1 MGLKLT
7 KLGVTLDSNNPD
19 ELSDFYQKLLGWEK
33 RKYTINSIVFN
44 DNDNDNDS
52 MPFQLLFQYDENYVR
67 PVWPAEAGEQQQ
79 MTHLDFFVENI
90 EEGVAHALSCGAV
103 LSPIQFTDSWRVMI
117 DPAGHPFC
125 ICPR

>member
-7 KLGVTLDSNNPD
+7 KMGITLDSNNPD

-44 DNDNDNDS
+44 NHDGG

-67 PVWPAEAGEQQQ
+67 PVWPTEPGEQQQ
-79 MTHLDFFVENI
+79 MTHLDFFVEDL
-90 EEGVAHALSCGAV
+90 EEGVTHALSCGAV
-103 LSPIQFTDSWRVMI
+103 LSQIQSTDSWRVMI

-125 ICPR
+125 ICPK

>member
-7 KLGVTLDSNNPD
+7 KMGIALDSNNPD
-19 ELSDFYQKLLGWEK
+19 ELSDFYQKLLGWKK

-44 DNDNDNDS
+44 DNDDS

-67 PVWPAEAGEQQQ
+67 PVWSAEPEKQQQ
-79 MTHLDFFVENI
+79 MAHLDFFVETL
-90 EEGVAHALSCGAV
+90 EDGVAHALSCGAV
-103 LSPIQFTDSWRVMI
+103 LSPTQFSDSWHVMI

-125 ICPR
+125 ICPK

>member
-1 MGLKLT
+1 
-7 KLGVTLDSNNPD
+7 
-19 ELSDFYQKLLGWEK
+19 K

-44 DNDNDNDS
+44 DHDDG

-67 PVWPAEAGEQQQ
+67 PVWPVEPGEQQQ
-79 MTHLDFFVENI
+79 MAHLDFFVENL

-103 LSPIQFTDSWRVMI
+103 LSPVQFADSWRVMI

-125 ICPR
+125 ICPK

>member
-1 MGLKLT
+1 M
-7 KLGVTLDSNNPD
+7 GVTLDSDNPD

-44 DNDNDNDS
+44 DHDDG

-67 PVWPAEAGEQQQ
+67 PVWPAEPGEQQQ
-79 MTHLDFFVENI
+79 MAHLDFFVENL
-90 EEGVAHALSCGAV
+90 EEGVTHALFCGAV
-103 LSPIQFTDSWRVMI
+103 LSPIQFADSWRVMI

-125 ICPR
+125 ICPK